1 MAGQGN
7 NIVATDYN
15 AIQEIVYYI
24 LYNVYGQRDLNTVTA
39 NGGTGQ
45 VTASPPN
52 KSDTPTTIIRA
63 PQWNALQTDINR
75 IQQHIYKT
83 QPSLTTD
90 STTVKVGEA
99 DRAAYLAAATALNS
113 STIWYGYPADT
124 VTATRVGGYSR
135 DLIPAK
141 KTAVHIV
148 NIPFAST
155 TAATYFFNA
164 GSKIT
169 IASSLTPQV
178 SGLLPGDF
186 GTLNTDWVN
195 LLAISGTLSFTRSN
209 TTCDT
214 SPSYVTDTNFGF
226 INATSTE
233 TIIFSRNIA
242 DNLYTGGT
250 PDRYYITVKYV
261 GSTLTFTSYFTNTYT
276 STGYATPGS
285 TQASPAVN
293 YPVTGTLY
301 NTVTAYYA
309 TGSNV
314 SVSGYYPAASITDT
328 FNVV

>member
-1 MAGQGN
+1 MAAGQGSK
-7 NIVATDYN
+7 IQDTDYN
-15 AIQEIVYYI
+15 TIQAIVYNI
-24 LYNVYGQRDLNTVTA
+24 LYNVYGQRDLNTVTL

-45 VTASPPN
+45 VTNSTN
-52 KSDTPTTIIRA
+52 FRSDTPTTVARA
-63 PQWNALQTDINR
+63 PQWNALQNDINR
-75 IQQHIYKT
+75 IQRHIYNT
-83 QPSLTTD
+83 VPSLTTD
-90 STTVKVGEA
+90 TTSVSIGEA
-99 DRAAYLAAATALNS
+99 ERAANLAAATALNS
-113 STIWYGYPADT
+113 STIWYGYPADA
-124 VTATRVGGYSR
+124 VTPATVGGTNR
-135 DLIPAK
+135 NLVPAL

-169 IASSLTPQV
+169 IASSLTPQA
-178 SGLLPGDF
+178 SGLPGDF

-195 LLAISGTLSFTRSN
+195 LLAISGTLSFTRSR

-214 SPSYVTDTNFGF
+214 SPSYVTNTNFGF
-226 INATSTE
+226 VDVTSSE
-233 TIIFSRNIA
+233 TTIFTRNIA
-242 DNLYTGGT
+242 DNLYTGGSA
-250 PDRYYITVKYV
+250 DRYYITVKYV

-285 TQASPAVN
+285 TQPSPAVN
-293 YPVTGTLY
+293 YPITGTLY

-314 SVSGYYPAASITDT
+314 SVSGYYPAANITDT

>member
-1 MAGQGN
+1 MAGEGT

-15 AIQEIVYYI
+15 AIQAIVYNI

-45 VTASPPN
+45 VTAYPPN
-52 KSDTPTTIIRA
+52 KSDTPTTIIRV

-75 IQQHIYKT
+75 IQKHIYNT
-83 QPSLTTD
+83 VPTLTTD
-90 STTVKVGEA
+90 STTVSISEA

-124 VTATRVGGYSR
+124 VTPATAGGTSR
-135 DLIPAK
+135 SLVPAR

-169 IASSLTPQV
+169 IASSLTPQA
-178 SGLLPGDF
+178 SGLQGDF

-233 TIIFSRNIA
+233 TTIFSRNIA

-250 PDRYYITVKYV
+250 ADKYYITVKYV

-285 TQASPAVN
+285 TQPSPAVN

-314 SVSGYYPAASITDT
+314 SVSGYYPAANITDT